1 MDEKMEYIANKR
13 TYRNYLFFWT
23 GQLFSLF
30 GSTVAFFAITIWLT
44 LETGNAMFMAIASFM
59 YILPM
64 TVCMPIAGVFADRVN
79 RKTLIIIVDSLQAF
93 ATFLLILL
101 FHFNI
106 LDPWMMLIF
115 IGVRS
120 VFQAFH
126 LPTVNAIIPAM
137 VPQDRLTKIN
147 GINYLFTGVVQLSAQ
162 FVAAALLVFLTIN
175 HLLWADVITF
185 FIAMIPLLLIS
196 IPSVNSHL
204 EDSGIIEKDSFF
216 KEFKMG
222 IKTLTLIPG
231 LTAMIILSMFINFL
245 ITPLNTLMSL
255 FILIDHGGTELIYAL
270 TLISFQ
276 GGMIIGALI
285 ASFKKRWGNRMRVI
299 FLGIVFAGIG
309 YAIFSIA
316 PKGAFFIIGI
326 GGFVLGIM
334 LPIINALYQTW
345 IQTIVPKDKIGR
357 VTSIDHTLSMSISPI
372 GTLIT
377 GPLAILLGNANL
389 LFYSALLTIATTI
402 LIWSF
407 SSIRR
412 INYDD
417 PSLIDN
423 ISSNLSNIKL

>member
-1 MDEKMEYIANKR
+1 MEDTTNKK

-30 GSTVAFFAITIWLT
+30 GSTIVFFAITIWLT
-44 LETGNAMFMAIASFM
+44 LETGSAMFMATASFM

-64 TVCMPIAGVFADRVN
+64 TICMPIAGVFADRLN
-79 RKTLIIIVDSLQAF
+79 RKVLIIVVDSLQAF
-93 ATFLLILL
+93 ATFLLIIL
-101 FHFNI
+101 FQLNI
-106 LDPWMMLIF
+106 LTTWMMLIF
-115 IGVRS
+115 ISVRS

-137 VPQDRLTKIN
+137 VPQDKLTKIN

-185 FIAMIPLLLIS
+185 FIALIPLLLIH
-196 IPSVNSHL
+196 IPSVKHRVENP
-204 EDSGIIEKDSFF
+204 GTIEKNSFI
-216 KEFKMG
+216 KEFNLG
-222 IKTLTLIPG
+222 IRTLRVIPG

-245 ITPLNTLMSL
+245 IRPLDTLMS
-255 FILIDHGGTELIYAL
+255 FYILIDHGGTELIYAF

-276 GGMIIGALI
+276 GGMILGALV
-285 ASFKKRWGNRMRVI
+285 ASFKKKWANRMRII
-299 FLGIVFAGIG
+299 FLGIVVAGIG
-309 YAIFSIA
+309 YTIFSIA
-316 PKGAFFIIGI
+316 PTGAFFIIGV

-334 LPIINALYQTW
+334 LPIINSLYQTW
-345 IQTIVPKDKIGR
+345 IQTTVPKDKIGR

-372 GTLIT
+372 ATIIT
-377 GPLAILLGNANL
+377 GPLATLLGTANL
-389 LFYSALLTIATTI
+389 FLYSALLMITITI
-402 LIWSF
+402 LTWSF

-417 PSLIDN
+417 PSLIDE
-423 ISSNLSNIKL
+423 ISSNINNIKI

>member
-1 MDEKMEYIANKR
+1 MEYIANRR
-13 TYRNYLFFWT
+13 TYKNYLFFWT

-30 GSTVAFFAITIWLT
+30 GSTIVFFTITIWLT
-44 LETGNAMFMAIASFM
+44 LETGSAMFMAISSFM

-64 TVCMPIAGVFADRVN
+64 TVFMPIAGVFADRVN

-93 ATFLLILL
+93 ATFLLIIL
-101 FHFNI
+101 FQ
-106 LDPWMMLIF
+106 LDIITPWMMLIF
-115 IGVRS
+115 ISVRS
-120 VFQAFH
+120 IFQAFH

-137 VPQDRLTKIN
+137 VPQNKLTKIN
-147 GINYLFTGVVQLSAQ
+147 GINYLFTGVVHLSAQ

-196 IPSVNSHL
+196 IPSVNSRL
-204 EDSGIIEKDSFF
+204 EDSGFILKDSFF

-222 IKTLTLIPG
+222 IKTLKLIPG

-255 FILIDHGGTELIYAL
+255 YILIDHGGTELIYAL

-285 ASFKKRWGNRMRVI
+285 ASFKKEWTNRMRVI
-299 FLGIVFAGIG
+299 FLGIVVAGIG

-316 PKGAFFIIGI
+316 PKGEFFIIGI

-334 LPIINALYQTW
+334 LPIINSLYQTW

-377 GPLAILLGNANL
+377 GPLAILLGNAHL
-389 LFYSALLTIATTI
+389 LLYSALLMIIITLFT
-402 LIWSF
+402 WSF
-407 SSIRR
+407 SNIRR

-417 PSLIDN
+417 SSLIDG
-423 ISSNLSNIKL
+423 ISSKY